1 VKIICAWCDAEG
13 RPSLI
18 GEKELL
24 DDPDETRA
32 TARHMEYPYPD
43 TDERRITLV

>member
-24 DDPDETRA
+24 DDPDET
-32 TARHMEYPYPD
+32 TSVCKWHKARLNQD
-43 TDERRITLV
+43 LVGGS